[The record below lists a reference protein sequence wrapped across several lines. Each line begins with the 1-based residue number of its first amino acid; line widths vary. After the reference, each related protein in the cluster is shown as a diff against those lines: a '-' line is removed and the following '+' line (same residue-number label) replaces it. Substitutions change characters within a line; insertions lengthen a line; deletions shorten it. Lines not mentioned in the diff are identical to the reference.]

1 MVNNS
6 TNINKTIFYLKSL
19 NLKETRAYDVIH
31 YNMLGRQRELWRLV
45 SKLFWHAPRML
56 STNSE
61 KNNIKQLYFTHTV
74 IGTFTHLVTVCCFM
88 TSCKHFMLVYDIIK
102 HFIFLYFFP
111 VLFLTA
117 TFEISVS
124 YFSSTLHYKTFHF
137 PIRFSLSFH
146 YSIYFL
152 LYFPC
157 LFTIQLRFLPYFS
170 YIFTIQLAFL
180 LYFPY
185 LFTIQLTFLP

>member
-1 MVNNS
+1 
-6 TNINKTIFYLKSL
+6 
-19 NLKETRAYDVIH
+19 
-31 YNMLGRQRELWRLV
+31 
-45 SKLFWHAPRML
+45 ML

-88 TSCKHFMLVYDIIK
+88 TSCKHFMLVYDTIK

-137 PIRFSLSFH
+137 PVRFSLSFH

-170 YIFTIQLAFL
+170 YIFTIQLALLPYCPYLITIRLAFL
-180 LYFPY
+180 PY
-185 LFTIQLTFLP
+185 LFTIQLAFLPYCPYHFTIRPIFHFRPRIYFYYLYKACYSF

>member
-1 MVNNS
+1 MAFSFKIVLTCTSNVVNKFWKKQYQTAVFHPHCHRYIYTS
-6 TNINKTIFYLKSL
+6 SDCLLLYDQLQAFHAGIWHYKTF
-19 NLKETRAYDVIH
+19 
-31 YNMLGRQRELWRLV
+31 
-45 SKLFWHAPRML
+45 
-56 STNSE
+56 
-61 KNNIKQLYFTHTV
+61 
-74 IGTFTHLVTVCCFM
+74 HL
-88 TSCKHFMLVYDIIK
+88 
-102 HFIFLYFFP
+102 P
-111 VLFLTA
+111 VLFSSTFSNRNVWNT

-137 PIRFSLSFH
+137 PVRFSLSFH